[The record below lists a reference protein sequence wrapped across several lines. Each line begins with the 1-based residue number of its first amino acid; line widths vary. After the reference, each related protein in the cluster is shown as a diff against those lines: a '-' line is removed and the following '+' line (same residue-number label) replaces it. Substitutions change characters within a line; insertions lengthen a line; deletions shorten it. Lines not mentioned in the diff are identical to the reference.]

1 MERWK
6 NEMIRIVAS
15 DSPENKQT
23 SKNKQTNKQYNFLPR
38 KLEKCTQRTETML
51 SLKSSY

>member
-23 SKNKQTNKQYNFLPR
+23 SKNKQTNKKKTKQYNFLP
-38 KLEKCTQRTETML
+38 
-51 SLKSSY
+51 